1 MTRFKASCIVVLIAR
16 LQTVANSAAV
26 HAKSHRRIQSTYKGS
41 CTSSTLSPGEQKPA
55 GSILCYP
62 MPSSG
67 KEPIYKFGIGSD
79 NNLAYYAYD
88 QLIWKAVPPN
98 ADESTDCIVFG
109 NCDPPPMSFFR
120 LQNKGSLV
128 GFDGNKNKIWDSHE
142 DIENNGKY
150 SSGCLL
156 EMEVPTL

>member
-1 MTRFKASCIVVLIAR
+1 
-16 LQTVANSAAV
+16 
-26 HAKSHRRIQSTYKGS
+26 
-41 CTSSTLSPGEQKPA
+41 
-55 GSILCYP
+55 
-62 MPSSG
+62 
-67 KEPIYKFGIGSD
+67 
-79 NNLAYYAYD
+79 
-88 QLIWKAVPPN
+88 
-98 ADESTDCIVFG
+98 
-109 NCDPPPMSFFR
+109 MSFFR